1 MVDVGTAVGYLMLD
15 TKGFQSGFKS
25 ALADLQTFRD
35 ESSTAA
41 DKFSAAG
48 SAMSAVG
55 GSLTK
60 SVTLPL
66 VGVGA
71 AITKV
76 TADFESSMSKM
87 ASVAGLDTAGEEFE
101 ALSEKAKEMGATT
114 KFSASEAADAFT
126 YMAMAGWK
134 TESMLDGIDGIM
146 QLAAASGE
154 DLATTSDIVTDALT
168 AFGLQAK
175 DSAHFADILAAAS
188 NNANTNVSML
198 GESFK
203 YVAPVAGALGYSA
216 EDTSI
221 ALGLMANS
229 GIKASQAGTALRTA
243 MSNMVSPTDAMAKV
257 MNQYGISITDAS
269 GNMKPFMTIMTDL
282 RENMGGLDEATQA
295 AAASTLFGK
304 EAMSGMLAI
313 INASDEDFNKLTE
326 SIYNADGTAA
336 KMAETMQDNLSGQ
349 LTILKSALEGL
360 ALSFGEILVP
370 AITDFVRW
378 LTSVVDKFNSL
389 SDGTKKV
396 IVVVAAVAAAIGPLL
411 LVLGRVSTAI
421 GTILNVGSKLSG
433 VISGWSASAAAAGTS
448 LGAIAAPIA
457 AIVAVIGVLVAAF
470 KTLWDTNEEFR
481 NGITETWNGIKE
493 SFSGFAD
500 GILERINSLGFN
512 FESLTQVLGAV
523 WTEFCN
529 LLGPLFQ
536 GAFDQIGTVLETVFG
551 VITGIFDTFKGLF
564 TGDWDTFWQG
574 VTGIFSSLWNGVI
587 PTIQNVLS
595 TLGNLVNVIL
605 GWFGTSWQA
614 LWQGVVDFFS
624 NAWNNIL
631 NFFTT
636 IGTNISNAFRSFIDG
651 VISFFSNF
659 PQNVGFILG
668 QAIGQV
674 ANFVVKLGQKAIEAG
689 RTFVTNVV
697 QFFQQLPGKIQTFLT
712 NAISNIRSWA
722 SNLANQARQAGQNF
736 INGVVQFFQ
745 TLPSRIQTFLT
756 SALNTV
762 RSWGSSL
769 LSAARTAASTA
780 INGIVNAF
788 TSLPGKMVA
797 IGRNLVNGLKN
808 GIMGALG
815 SLLGSIQSF
824 GNSVINGFKS
834 VFGIHSPSTEMAEQ
848 GLMLT
853 RGLSVGMKNGEGEV
867 IKTAE
872 DLSKAIL
879 DTSTE
884 WVNDKKFYN
893 QLAAK
898 EELDFWEKLKSIGG
912 LAGKDLEQVN
922 KNIYTARQNASK
934 EAYENSKNWIEREV
948 FYNRLSAEEVVEAW
962 ARVVNRRNL
971 QAKEQEEAERNLY
984 KAYQELIKEREQ
996 AEERAAQKRE
1006 QALKEEREAQQ
1017 KALEEYQKNLK
1028 SRAKSLRSF
1037 AGLFDEVKVKQKKS
1051 GQDLLNNLRGQ
1062 VEAFKEWQK
1071 DMLTLEKRGVSG
1083 DLLQELRDLGPQAA
1097 GNIKALTQLTDEEL
1111 DEYTKLFGEKSK
1123 LAAEQASYELGGGLV
1138 GGIKETFDEVTQT
1151 LVTLVETAND
1161 SIPALSI
1168 WGEDDQNNITLYSD
1182 MVSKLT
1188 TLFSQLYSVVQLIN
1202 TAFAYMASLW
1212 ANISK
1217 SFTIIRMESLKI
1229 LKTIREQ
1236 TEAYE
1241 DLAESIYGY
1250 IEALKKLQREQE
1262 RQEEITTRSAES
1274 SSSSSSPPRSSVGR
1288 VISNTAGAAAA
1299 GATYIF
1305 NSPVAV
1311 TPTKAAKLM
1320 KKTAQ
1325 QLALD
1330 F

>member
-15 TKGFQSGFKS
+15 TRGFQSGFKS

-35 ESSTAA
+35 ESVTAT

-48 SAMSAVG
+48 AAMSAVG

-71 AITKV
+71 AVMKV
-76 TADFESSMSKM
+76 GSDFEAQMSRVQAISGATGDELK
-87 ASVAGLDTAGEEFE
+87 
-101 ALSEKAKEMGATT
+101 ALTDQAIDLGATT
-114 KFSASEAADAFT
+114 AFSAGEAAEGMENLASAGFT
-126 YMAMAGWK
+126 TQEIMSAMPGL
-134 TESMLDGIDGIM
+134 LD
-146 QLAAASGE
+146 LAASSGAELGTASEIAASAIRG
-154 DLATTSDIVTDALT
+154 
-168 AFGLQAK
+168 FGLEAS
-175 DSAHFADILAAAS
+175 DAGHVADVFAEAAART
-188 NNANTNVSML
+188 NAQTEDM
-198 GESFK
+198 GEAMK
-203 YVAPVAGALGYSA
+203 YIAPVAKAMGQSLEETAAAVGIMSDA
-216 EDTSI
+216 
-221 ALGLMANS
+221 
-229 GIKASQAGTALRTA
+229 GIKGSQAGTSLRGALSRLA
-243 MSNMVSPTDAMAKV
+243 KPTDVMLAK
-257 MNQYGISITDAS
+257 MKELGLSFYDAQ
-269 GNMKPFMTIMTDL
+269 GNMLPLNGIIEQLET
-282 RENMGGLDEATQA
+282 NMAGLTQEQRNNA
-295 AAASTLFGK
+295 LVTLFGQ
-304 EAMSGMLAI
+304 ESLSGMLALMERGPEELR
-313 INASDEDFNKLTE
+313 ALTE
-326 SIYNADGTAA
+326 SFEDCDGAA
-336 KMAETMQDNLSGQ
+336 AEMAETMLDNTSGSVEEMMGSIE
-349 LTILKSALEGL
+349 TL
-360 ALSFGEILVP
+360 AIRLQQVMAP
-370 AITDFVRW
+370 AITAVVEKITEFVNK
-378 LTSVVDKFNSL
+378 LSSL
-389 SDGTKKV
+389 SPETLQM
-396 IVVVAAVAAAIGPLL
+396 IVTIAGVVAALGPLL
-411 LVLGRVSTAI
+411 LILGKVSSAI
-421 GTILNVGSKLSG
+421 GSIMGIVTKAQLAFTN
-433 VISGWSASAAAAGTS
+433 WSASLAAAGTS
-448 LGAIAAPIA
+448 VGAVLGPILA
-457 AIVAVIGVLVAAF
+457 VVAVIATLVAAF

-481 NGITETWNGIKE
+481 NGIIETWNGIKE
-493 SFSGFAD
+493 SFSNFAD
-500 GILERINSLGFN
+500 GLLERINSLGFN

-536 GAFDQIGTVLETVFG
+536 GAFDQIAIILETVFG
-551 VITGIFDTFKGLF
+551 VITGLFDTFKGLF
-564 TGDWDTFWQG
+564 TGDWDTLWQG

-587 PTIQNVLS
+587 STIQNVVS

-624 NAWNNIL
+624 NAWNSIL
-631 NFFTT
+631 SFFTT
-636 IGTNISNAFRSFIDG
+636 IGSNISSAFRSFIDG
-651 VISFFSNF
+651 VTSFFSNF
-659 PQNVGFILG
+659 PQKVGFILG
-668 QAIGQV
+668 QVIGHV

-697 QFFQQLPGKIQTFLT
+697 
-712 NAISNIRSWA
+712 N
-722 SNLANQARQAGQNF
+722 
-736 INGVVQFFQ
+736 FFQ

-756 SALNTV
+756 NAISSV
-762 RSWGSSL
+762 RSWASNLASSAREAGQKFINGVVQFFQTLPTRIRTFLTNAVNAVRTWGSEM
-769 LSAARTAASTA
+769 LSAAKSAASRV
-780 INGIVNAF
+780 INGIVSTF
-788 TSLPGKMVA
+788 TSLPGKMLA
-797 IGRNLVNGLKN
+797 IGRNIVNGLKN
-808 GIMGALG
+808 GIMGALSG
-815 SLLGSIQSF
+815 LLGSIKSF
-824 GNSVINGFKS
+824 GNSVLSGFKS

-872 DLSKAIL
+872 ELSKAIL

-898 EELDFWEKLKSIGG
+898 EELDFWEKLKKIGG

-948 FYNRLSAEEVVEAW
+948 FYNRLSSEEVVEAW

-984 KAYQELIKEREQ
+984 KAYQELVKEREQ
-996 AEERAAQKRE
+996 AEEEAAQKRE
-1006 QALKEEREAQQ
+1006 QAIKEEREAQQ

-1037 AGLFDEVKVKQKKS
+1037 AGLFDEVTVKQENS
-1051 GQDLLNNLRGQ
+1051 GKDLLNNLKSQ
-1062 VEAFKEWQK
+1062 VEAFKGWQQ
-1071 DMLTLEKRGVSG
+1071 DMLSLEKRGVSG
-1083 DLLQELRDLGPQAA
+1083 DLLEELRDLGPQAA
-1097 GNIKALTQLTDEEL
+1097 GDIKALTQLTDEEL

-1123 LAAEQASYELGGGLV
+1123 LAAEQATHELGGGLV

-1182 MVSKLT
+1182 MVSNLT
-1188 TLFSQLYSVVQLIN
+1188 TLFSQLYSVVNLIN

-1212 ANISK
+1212 ANIAQ
-1217 SFTIIRMESLKI
+1217 SFTIIRVESLKI
-1229 LKTIREQ
+1229 LETIREQ
-1236 TEAYE
+1236 AEAYE
-1241 DLAESIYGY
+1241 DLAESIYEY

-1262 RQEEITTRSAES
+1262 RQEEITTKSAESPS
-1274 SSSSSSPPRSSVGR
+1274 SSSSSSGSRVGR
-1288 VISNTAGAAAA
+1288 AISKTVGAAAA

-1311 TPTKAAKLM
+1311 TPTKAAQLM

>member
-15 TKGFQSGFKS
+15 TRGFQSGFKS

-35 ESSTAA
+35 ESATAT

-48 SAMSAVG
+48 AAMSAVG

-71 AITKV
+71 AVMKV
-76 TADFESSMSKM
+76 GSDFEAQMSRVQAISGATGDELK
-87 ASVAGLDTAGEEFE
+87 
-101 ALSEKAKEMGATT
+101 ALTDQAIDLGATT
-114 KFSASEAADAFT
+114 AFSAGEAAEGMENLASAGFT
-126 YMAMAGWK
+126 TQEIMSAMPGL
-134 TESMLDGIDGIM
+134 LD
-146 QLAAASGE
+146 LAASSGAELGTASEIAASAIRG
-154 DLATTSDIVTDALT
+154 
-168 AFGLQAK
+168 FGLEAS
-175 DSAHFADILAAAS
+175 DAGHVADVFAEAAART
-188 NNANTNVSML
+188 NAQTEDM
-198 GESFK
+198 GEAMK
-203 YVAPVAGALGYSA
+203 YIAPVAKAMGQSLEETAAAVGIMSDA
-216 EDTSI
+216 
-221 ALGLMANS
+221 
-229 GIKASQAGTALRTA
+229 GIKGSQAGTSLRGALSRLA
-243 MSNMVSPTDAMAKV
+243 KPTDVMLAK
-257 MNQYGISITDAS
+257 MKELGLSFYDAQ
-269 GNMKPFMTIMTDL
+269 GNMLPLNGIIEQLET
-282 RENMGGLDEATQA
+282 NMAGLTQEQRNNA
-295 AAASTLFGK
+295 LVTLFGQ
-304 EAMSGMLAI
+304 ESLSGMLALMERGPEELR
-313 INASDEDFNKLTE
+313 ALTE
-326 SIYNADGTAA
+326 SFEDCDGAA
-336 KMAETMQDNLSGQ
+336 AEMAETMLDNTSGSVEEMMGSIE
-349 LTILKSALEGL
+349 TL
-360 ALSFGEILVP
+360 AIRLQQVMAP
-370 AITDFVRW
+370 AITAVVEKITEFVNK
-378 LTSVVDKFNSL
+378 LSSL
-389 SDGTKKV
+389 SPEALQM
-396 IVVVAAVAAAIGPLL
+396 IVTIAGVVAALGPMLLILGKVSSAIGSIMDI
-411 LVLGRVSTAI
+411 VSKAQLAFT
-421 GTILNVGSKLSG
+421 N
-433 VISGWSASAAAAGTS
+433 WSASLATAGTS
-448 LGAIAAPIA
+448 VGAVLGPILA
-457 AIVAVIGVLVAAF
+457 VVAVIATLVAAF

-481 NGITETWNGIKE
+481 NGIIETWNGIKE
-493 SFSGFAD
+493 SFSNFAD
-500 GILERINSLGFN
+500 GLLERINSLGFN

-536 GAFDQIGTVLETVFG
+536 GAFDQIAIILETVFG
-551 VITGIFDTFKGLF
+551 VITGLFDTFKGLF
-564 TGDWDTFWQG
+564 TGDWDTLWQG

-587 PTIQNVLS
+587 STIQNVVS

-624 NAWNNIL
+624 NAWNSIL
-631 NFFTT
+631 SFFTT
-636 IGTNISNAFRSFIDG
+636 IGSNISSAFRSFIDG
-651 VISFFSNF
+651 VTSFFSNF

-668 QAIGQV
+668 QAIGHV

-697 QFFQQLPGKIQTFLT
+697 
-712 NAISNIRSWA
+712 N
-722 SNLANQARQAGQNF
+722 
-736 INGVVQFFQ
+736 FFQ

-756 SALNTV
+756 NAISSV
-762 RSWGSSL
+762 RSWASNLASSAREAGQKFINGVVQFFQTLPTRIRTFLTNAVNAVRTWGSEM
-769 LSAARTAASTA
+769 LSAAKSAASRV
-780 INGIVNAF
+780 INGIVSTF
-788 TSLPGKMVA
+788 TSLPGKMLA
-797 IGRNLVNGLKN
+797 IGRNIVNGLKN
-808 GIMGALG
+808 GIMGALSG
-815 SLLGSIQSF
+815 LLGSIKSF
-824 GNSVINGFKS
+824 GNSVLSGFKS

-872 DLSKAIL
+872 ELSKAIL

-898 EELDFWEKLKSIGG
+898 EELDFWEKLKKIGG

-948 FYNRLSAEEVVEAW
+948 FYNRLSSEEVVEAW

-984 KAYQELIKEREQ
+984 KTYQELVKEREQ
-996 AEERAAQKRE
+996 AEEEAAQKRE
-1006 QALKEEREAQQ
+1006 QAIKEEREAQQ

-1037 AGLFDEVKVKQKKS
+1037 AGLFDEVTVKQENS
-1051 GQDLLNNLRGQ
+1051 GKDLLNNLKSQ
-1062 VEAFKEWQK
+1062 VEAFKGWQQ
-1071 DMLTLEKRGVSG
+1071 DMLSLEKRGVSG
-1083 DLLQELRDLGPQAA
+1083 DLLEELRDLGPQAA
-1097 GNIKALTQLTDEEL
+1097 GDIKALTQLTDEEL

-1123 LAAEQASYELGGGLV
+1123 LAAEQATHELGGGLV

-1182 MVSKLT
+1182 MVSNLT
-1188 TLFSQLYSVVQLIN
+1188 TLFSQLYSVVNLIN

-1212 ANISK
+1212 ANIAQ
-1217 SFTIIRMESLKI
+1217 SFTIIRVESLKI
-1229 LKTIREQ
+1229 LETIREQ
-1236 TEAYE
+1236 AEAYE
-1241 DLAESIYGY
+1241 DLAESIYEY

-1262 RQEEITTRSAES
+1262 RQEEITTKSAESPS
-1274 SSSSSSPPRSSVGR
+1274 SSSSSSGSRVGR
-1288 VISNTAGAAAA
+1288 AISKTVGAAAA

-1311 TPTKAAKLM
+1311 TPTKAAQLM

>member
-15 TKGFQSGFKS
+15 TRGFQSGFKS

-35 ESSTAA
+35 ESATAT

-48 SAMSAVG
+48 AAMSAVG

-71 AITKV
+71 AVMKV
-76 TADFESSMSKM
+76 GSDFEAQMSRVQAISGATGDELK
-87 ASVAGLDTAGEEFE
+87 
-101 ALSEKAKEMGATT
+101 ALTDQAIDLGATT
-114 KFSASEAADAFT
+114 AFSAGEAAEGMENLASAGFT
-126 YMAMAGWK
+126 TQEIMSAMPGL
-134 TESMLDGIDGIM
+134 LD
-146 QLAAASGE
+146 LAASSGAELGTASEIAASAIRG
-154 DLATTSDIVTDALT
+154 
-168 AFGLQAK
+168 FGLEAS
-175 DSAHFADILAAAS
+175 DAGHVADVFAEAAART
-188 NNANTNVSML
+188 NAQTEDM
-198 GESFK
+198 GEAMK
-203 YVAPVAGALGYSA
+203 YIAPVAKAMGQSLEETAAAVGIMSDA
-216 EDTSI
+216 
-221 ALGLMANS
+221 
-229 GIKASQAGTALRTA
+229 GIKGSQAGTSLRGALSRLA
-243 MSNMVSPTDAMAKV
+243 KPTDVMLAK
-257 MNQYGISITDAS
+257 MKELGLSFYDAQ
-269 GNMKPFMTIMTDL
+269 GNMLPLNGIIEQLET
-282 RENMGGLDEATQA
+282 NMAGLTQEQRNNA
-295 AAASTLFGK
+295 LVTLFGQ
-304 EAMSGMLAI
+304 ESLSGMLALMERGPEELR
-313 INASDEDFNKLTE
+313 ALTE
-326 SIYNADGTAA
+326 SFEDCDGAA
-336 KMAETMQDNLSGQ
+336 AEMAETMLDNTSGSVEEMMGSIE
-349 LTILKSALEGL
+349 TL
-360 ALSFGEILVP
+360 AIRLQQVMAP
-370 AITDFVRW
+370 AITAVVEKITEFVNK
-378 LTSVVDKFNSL
+378 LSSL
-389 SDGTKKV
+389 SPETLQM
-396 IVVVAAVAAAIGPLL
+396 IVTIAGVVAALGPLL
-411 LVLGRVSTAI
+411 LILGKVSSAI
-421 GTILNVGSKLSG
+421 GSIMGIVTKAQLAFTN
-433 VISGWSASAAAAGTS
+433 WSASLATAGTS
-448 LGAIAAPIA
+448 VGAVLGPILA
-457 AIVAVIGVLVAAF
+457 VVAVIATLVAAF

-481 NGITETWNGIKE
+481 NGIIETWNGIKE
-493 SFSGFAD
+493 SFSNFAD
-500 GILERINSLGFN
+500 GLLERINSLGFN

-536 GAFDQIGTVLETVFG
+536 GAFDQIAIILETVFG
-551 VITGIFDTFKGLF
+551 VITGLFDTFKGLF
-564 TGDWDTFWQG
+564 TGDWDTLWQG

-587 PTIQNVLS
+587 STIQNVVS

-624 NAWNNIL
+624 NAWNSIL
-631 NFFTT
+631 SFFTT
-636 IGTNISNAFRSFIDG
+636 IGSNISSAFRSFIDG
-651 VISFFSNF
+651 VTSFFSNF
-659 PQNVGFILG
+659 PQKVGFILG

-697 QFFQQLPGKIQTFLT
+697 
-712 NAISNIRSWA
+712 N
-722 SNLANQARQAGQNF
+722 
-736 INGVVQFFQ
+736 FFQ

-756 SALNTV
+756 NAISSV
-762 RSWGSSL
+762 RSWASNLASSAREAGQKFINGVVQFFQTLPTRIRTFLTNAVNAVRTWGSEM
-769 LSAARTAASTA
+769 LSAAKSAASRV
-780 INGIVNAF
+780 INGIVSTF
-788 TSLPGKMVA
+788 TSLPGKMLA
-797 IGRNLVNGLKN
+797 IGRNIVNGLKN
-808 GIMGALG
+808 GIMGALSG
-815 SLLGSIQSF
+815 LLGSIKSF
-824 GNSVINGFKS
+824 GNSVLSGFKS

-872 DLSKAIL
+872 ELSKAIL

-898 EELDFWEKLKSIGG
+898 EELDFWEKLKKIGG

-948 FYNRLSAEEVVEAW
+948 FYNRLSSEEVVEAW

-984 KAYQELIKEREQ
+984 KAYQELVKEREQ
-996 AEERAAQKRE
+996 AEEEAAQKRE
-1006 QALKEEREAQQ
+1006 QAIKEEREAQQ

-1037 AGLFDEVKVKQKKS
+1037 AGLFDEVTVKQENS
-1051 GQDLLNNLRGQ
+1051 GKDLLNNLKSQ
-1062 VEAFKEWQK
+1062 VEAFKGWQQ
-1071 DMLTLEKRGVSG
+1071 DMLSLEKRGVSG
-1083 DLLQELRDLGPQAA
+1083 DLLEELRDLGPQAA
-1097 GNIKALTQLTDEEL
+1097 GDIKALTQLTDEEL

-1123 LAAEQASYELGGGLV
+1123 LAAEQATHELGGGLV

-1182 MVSKLT
+1182 MVSNLT
-1188 TLFSQLYSVVQLIN
+1188 TLFSQLYSVVNLIN

-1212 ANISK
+1212 ANIAQ
-1217 SFTIIRMESLKI
+1217 SFTIIRVESLKI
-1229 LKTIREQ
+1229 LETIREQ
-1236 TEAYE
+1236 AEAYE
-1241 DLAESIYGY
+1241 DLAESIYEY

-1262 RQEEITTRSAES
+1262 RQEEITTKSAES
-1274 SSSSSSPPRSSVGR
+1274 PSSSSSPSGPRVGR
-1288 VISNTAGAAAA
+1288 AISKTVGAAAA

-1311 TPTKAAKLM
+1311 TPTKAAQLM

>member
-25 ALADLQTFRD
+25 ALADLQTFKD

-48 SAMSAVG
+48 SAMYAVG

-71 AITKV
+71 AVMKV
-76 TADFESSMSKM
+76 GSDFEAQMSRVQ
-87 ASVAGLDTAGEEFE
+87 AISGATGEELK
-101 ALSEKAKEMGATT
+101 ALTDQALDLGATT
-114 KFSASEAADAFT
+114 AFSASEAAEGMENLASAGFT
-126 YMAMAGWK
+126 TQEIMSAMPGL
-134 TESMLDGIDGIM
+134 LD
-146 QLAAASGE
+146 LAASSGAELGQASE
-154 DLATTSDIVTDALT
+154 IAASALRG
-168 AFGLQAK
+168 FGLEASEAGHVA
-175 DSAHFADILAAAS
+175 DVFAEAAS
-188 NNANTNVSML
+188 RTAAQTEDM
-198 GESFK
+198 GEAMK
-203 YVAPVAGALGYSA
+203 YIAPVAKSMGQSLEETAAAIGIMSDA
-216 EDTSI
+216 
-221 ALGLMANS
+221 
-229 GIKASQAGTALRTA
+229 GIKGSQAGTSLRGALSRLA
-243 MSNMVSPTDAMAKV
+243 KPTDVMYAK
-257 MNQYGISITDAS
+257 MKELGLSFYDAQ
-269 GNMKPFMTIMTDL
+269 GNMLPLNGIIEQLETNL
-282 RENMGGLDEATQA
+282 AGLTQEQRNNA
-295 AAASTLFGK
+295 LITLFGQ
-304 EAMSGMLAI
+304 ESLSGMLALMERGPEELR
-313 INASDEDFNKLTE
+313 ALTE
-326 SIYNADGTAA
+326 SFENCDGAA
-336 KMAETMQDNLSGQ
+336 AEMAETMLDNTSGSIEEMMGSIE
-349 LTILKSALEGL
+349 TL
-360 ALSFGEILVP
+360 AIRLQQVMAP
-370 AITDFVRW
+370 AITAVVQKITEFVNKLSSLSPETLQVIVTIAGVVAALGPLLLILGKVSSTIGSIMNIVTRAAGAW
-378 LTSVVDKFNSL
+378 STWAAGLAATGTSVVAVL
-389 SDGTKKV
+389 GP
-396 IVVVAAVAAAIGPLL
+396 ILVVVAA
-411 LVLGRVSTAI
+411 
-421 GTILNVGSKLSG
+421 
-433 VISGWSASAAAAGTS
+433 
-448 LGAIAAPIA
+448 IAT
-457 AIVAVIGVLVAAF
+457 LVAAF

-481 NGITETWNGIKE
+481 NGITEIWNSIKE

-500 GILERINSLGFN
+500 GLLERINSLGFH
-512 FESLTQVLGAV
+512 FESLTQVLGAI
-523 WTEFCN
+523 WMGFCN

-536 GAFDQIGTVLETVFG
+536 GAFDQIGIILETVFG

-564 TGDWDTFWQG
+564 TGDWNTFWQG
-574 VTGIFSSLWNGVI
+574 VTGIFSSMWNGVI
-587 PTIQNVLS
+587 STIQNVLN

-605 GWFGTSWQA
+605 GWFGTSWQE
-614 LWQGVVDFFS
+614 LWQNVVNFFT
-624 NAWNNIL
+624 NAWNGIL
-631 NFFTT
+631 NFFTS
-636 IGTNISNAFRSFIDG
+636 IGTTISNAFRSFIDG

-659 PQNVGFILG
+659 PENVGFILG
-668 QAIGQV
+668 QAIGLV
-674 ANFVVKLGQKAIEAG
+674 ANFVVNMGQKAIEAG
-689 RTFVTNVV
+689 QTFLTNVV
-697 QFFQQLPGKIQTFLT
+697 NFFQQLPGKVQTFLT
-712 NAISNIRSWA
+712 NAINNVRTWA
-722 SNLANQARQAGQNF
+722 SNLATQARQAGQNF
-736 INGVVQFFQ
+736 INGVAQFFQ

-762 RSWGSSL
+762 RTWGANM
-769 LSAARTAASTA
+769 LSAAQTAASTV
-780 INGIVNAF
+780 INGIVSTF
-788 TSLPGKMVA
+788 SSLPGRMAA

-815 SLLGSIQSF
+815 GLLSSIQSF
-824 GNSVINGFKS
+824 GNSVISGFKS
-834 VFGIHSPSTEMAEQ
+834 VFGIHSPSTEMIEQ

-853 RGLSVGMKNGEGEV
+853 KGLSVGLMDGKGGV
-867 IKTAE
+867 IKTAK

-879 DTSTE
+879 ETSTK

-898 EELDFWEKLKSIGG
+898 EELAFWEQLKAIGG
-912 LAGKDLEQVN
+912 LAGEELEQVN

-948 FYNRLSAEEVVEAW
+948 FYNRLSSEEVVEAW

-996 AEERAAQKRE
+996 AEEKAAQKRE
-1006 QALKEEREAQQ
+1006 QAIKEEREAQQ

-1028 SRAKSLRSF
+1028 SRTNSLKSF
-1037 AGLFDEVKVKQKKS
+1037 AGLFDKVTIKQEKS
-1051 GQDLLNNLRGQ
+1051 GKALLENLKSQ
-1062 VEAFKEWQK
+1062 VDAFKTWQQ

-1083 DLLQELRDLGPQAA
+1083 DLLEELRNLGPQAA

-1123 LAAEQASYELGGGLV
+1123 LAAEQATHELGGGLV

-1188 TLFSQLYSVVQLIN
+1188 TLFSQLYSAVELIN

-1212 ANISK
+1212 ANISQ
-1217 SFTIIRMESLKI
+1217 SFTIIRNESLKI
-1229 LKTIREQ
+1229 LETIREQ

-1274 SSSSSSPPRSSVGR
+1274 SSSPSSSSGSRVGR
-1288 VISNTAGAAAA
+1288 AISNTASAAAA

-1311 TPTKAAKLM
+1311 TPTKAAQLM